1 MKKKTLLYIAVLLVV
16 VLAASGLT
24 VWYLTL
30 LQNGKVRVAC
40 VGDSIT
46 AGSSYVHDLVGLL
59 GGNYSVRNFGVGLAS
74 VSLATTKPYMNQPV
88 FQHAKDFQPDIV
100 VIMLGTNDAITW
112 YQGSIGNFTSDYKLL
127 ISEFEALPS
136 KPDVY
141 LVVPPPIFDDSLGP
155 NSTIL
160 EEQIIPQIRQISN
173 ETGLTLIDFHEEMA
187 THPEYFSDGV
197 HLTEEGS
204 RFVAE
209 KIFHAIKNP

>member
-1 MKKKTLLYIAVLLVV
+1 MKKKTLRYIAVLLVV
-16 VLAASGLT
+16 MLSVSGLT
-24 VWYLTL
+24 VWYFVS

-46 AGSSYVHDLVGLL
+46 AGSSYVHDLAGLL

-74 VSLATTKPYMNQPV
+74 VSLATAKPYMNQTV
-88 FQHAKDFQPDIV
+88 FVQAKDFQPDIV

-112 YQGSIGNFTSDYKLL
+112 YQSLIGNFTLDYKLL
-127 ISEFEALPS
+127 IAEFEALPS
-136 KPDVY
+136 KPEVY

-160 EEQIIPQIRQISN
+160 EQQIIPQIRQIAN
-173 ETGLTLIDFHEEMA
+173 ETGLPLIDFHEEMA
-187 THPEYFSDGV
+187 AHPEFFSDGV

-209 KIFHAIKNP
+209 RVFQAITKP